1 MARVF
6 VGDKAK
12 VNPDV
17 LEAVK
22 DLPNDFWVVL
32 EFSVS
37 RRNIDVLIVRPVAEG
52 PATLIVTEVKRA
64 ARPLR
69 GTFNGPWEQIDDLG
83 TTPFERADYAFDSKQ
98 RDTNPY
104 WQAVETANTL
114 GEWLKTNEPVFA
126 AGETGVWTDVKPWP
140 DVLIISPPGVRHQL
154 PLRPETGFGRWFF
167 NIDDWIRHLE
177 TWRQTRGP
185 VLTERDIAAVV
196 NFLQLEQVAGGSAR
210 AITAEPHTPEP
221 LVRTGADRVSALET
235 RVVQLDARV
244 KELEAVIE
252 SLRGALT
259 AAAATAE
266 APARWR

>member
-12 VNPDV
+12 VNPEV

-126 AGETGVWTDVKPWP
+126 AGGNSGGGGGQTGAGGGVN
-140 DVLIISPPGVRHQL
+140 SPPGAG
-154 PLRPETGFGRWFF
+154 RP
-167 NIDDWIRHLE
+167 
-177 TWRQTRGP
+177 P
-185 VLTERDIAAVV
+185 PP
-196 NFLQLEQVAGGSAR
+196 R
-210 AITAEPHTPEP
+210 APN
-221 LVRTGADRVSALET
+221 
-235 RVVQLDARV
+235 
-244 KELEAVIE
+244 
-252 SLRGALT
+252 
-259 AAAATAE
+259 
-266 APARWR
+266 